1 MIQKPLDRIHI
12 RDLLLRCVV
21 GVYDWER
28 REKQDVLLNITLYAD
43 LRTACRT
50 DRIEDTVDY
59 KAIKKKVAAMVEVSS
74 YALIERLAEQVADIC
89 LEHPRVERVD
99 VSVDKPGALR
109 FARSVAIE
117 IVRER
122 GANGPGVTG

>member
-1 MIQKPLDRIHI
+1 MGTRPLDRIHI

-21 GVYDWER
+21 GVHEWER

-43 LRTACRT
+43 LRTPCRT

-59 KAIKKKVAAMVEVSS
+59 RAVKRKVAAMVESSS
-74 YALIERLAEQVADIC
+74 YVLVERLAERVADIC
-89 LEHPRVERVD
+89 LEPPQVQRVEVL
-99 VSVDKPGALR
+99 VEKPGALR
-109 FARSVAIE
+109 FARSVGIE

-122 GANGPGVTG
+122 ERNGTGHAG